1 MPQIRIPRG
10 SHGEITTKQQPDGRW
25 AARAQV
31 RDIDGRI
38 RSVRVKDSTKGG
50 ALRAIRQRLEQ
61 RVDPTIKGIT
71 ADTTYDTLA
80 ALWLQH
86 RNDHG
91 KVRTKGKLAPQTLAT
106 YHAEIQHVII
116 PAIGQVRVGE
126 TNVPFLDRLFADV
139 EHGRK
144 HGNYQPREHGRS
156 TRQLRVVLGGM
167 IGLAVA
173 HGALAANPM
182 RDASGSAREPKTE
195 VEYLTVPHARH
206 LRSRV
211 RREAMR
217 VDGRRMPNRDL
228 EEFVDL
234 LLGTGMREGEG
245 LAIRPIDLTGLPTDP
260 DHPGP
265 DHPSTER
272 REVVGE
278 VHGKAI
284 GEALGEAVEE
294 TLPVLHVCGTLV
306 EPRKGYV
313 DKLHR
318 QDMTKTRED
327 RRLILP
333 DHVTRMLVERM
344 RRQPPATPESPIFAT
359 RTGNW
364 ISPANMRTRLR
375 LAIDRAVEN
384 GAPADKEL
392 DGTTLHTLRRTVGTL
407 LAHEVSLD
415 AARDQLGHRDPSI
428 TYRHYVGKRPL
439 APDLRSILNQLF
451 EPADGPGHQGEEP

>member
-50 ALRAIRQRLEQ
+50 ALRAIRQRLEK

-86 RNDHG
+86 RKDHG

-106 YHAEIQHVII
+106 YRAEIEHVII

-167 IGLAVA
+167 ISLAVA

-182 RDASGSAREPKTE
+182 RDASQTAREPKTE
-195 VEYLTVPHARH
+195 VDYLTVPHALH
-206 LRSRV
+206 LRNRV

-217 VDGRRMPNRDL
+217 VDGRRMPNPDL

-245 LAIRPIDLTGLPTDP
+245 LAIRPIDLTGLPAGLLTDP
-260 DHPGP
+260 N
-265 DHPSTER
+265 HPSAER
-272 REVVGE
+272 SEVGGE
-278 VHGKAI
+278 VIVG
-284 GEALGEAVEE
+284 AVEE

-333 DHVTRMLVERM
+333 DHVARMLVERM
-344 RRQPPATPESPIFAT
+344 RRQPPATPQSPIFGT

-384 GAPADKEL
+384 GEPADKEL

-407 LAHEVSLD
+407 LAHQVSLD

-439 APDLRSILNQLF
+439 APDLRSTLDQFF
-451 EPADGPGHQGEEP
+451 EPVAQVPQ

>member
-1 MPQIRIPRG
+1 
-10 SHGEITTKQQPDGRW
+10 
-25 AARAQV
+25 
-31 RDIDGRI
+31 
-38 RSVRVKDSTKGG
+38 
-50 ALRAIRQRLEQ
+50 
-61 RVDPTIKGIT
+61 
-71 ADTTYDTLA
+71 
-80 ALWLQH
+80 
-86 RNDHG
+86 
-91 KVRTKGKLAPQTLAT
+91 
-106 YHAEIQHVII
+106 
-116 PAIGQVRVGE
+116 
-126 TNVPFLDRLFADV
+126 
-139 EHGRK
+139 
-144 HGNYQPREHGRS
+144 
-156 TRQLRVVLGGM
+156 M

-182 RDASGSAREPKTE
+182 RDASQTAREPKTE
-195 VEYLTVPHARH
+195 VDYLTVPHALH

-217 VDGRRMPNRDL
+217 VDGRRMPNPDL
-228 EEFVDL
+228 QEFVDL

-260 DHPGP
+260 NHPGA
-265 DHPSTER
+265 ER
-272 REVVGE
+272 CADTGE
-278 VHGKAI
+278 VI
-284 GEALGEAVEE
+284 GEAVEQ

-313 DKLHR
+313 ERLHR

-333 DHVTRMLVERM
+333 DHVATMLVQRM
-344 RRQPPATPESPIFAT
+344 RRQPPATPQSPIFAT

-375 LAIDRAVEN
+375 LAIDRAVQN
-384 GAPADKEL
+384 GEPADKEL
-392 DGTTLHTLRRTVGTL
+392 GGTTLHTLRRTVGTL

-439 APDLRSILNQLF
+439 APDLRSTLDQFF
-451 EPADGPGHQGEEP
+451 ESLDHGEEF

>member
-1 MPQIRIPRG
+1 MRARSPRIPS

-50 ALRAIRQRLEQ
+50 ALRAIRQRLEK

-71 ADTTYDTLA
+71 PDTTYDTLA

-86 RNDHG
+86 RKDHG

-106 YHAEIQHVII
+106 YNAEIEHVIT
-116 PAIGQVRVGE
+116 PAIGKVRVGE
-126 TNVPFLDRLFADV
+126 TNVPFLDRPFADV

-144 HGNYQPREHGRS
+144 HGNYQAREHGRS

-167 IGLAVA
+167 ISLAVA

-182 RDASGSAREPKTE
+182 RDASQSAREPKTE
-195 VEYLTVPHARH
+195 VEYLTVPHALH

-245 LAIRPIDLTGLPTDP
+245 LAIRPIDLSGLPTGP
-260 DHPGP
+260 DHPGA
-265 DHPSTER
+265 ER
-272 REVVGE
+272 CEVS
-278 VHGKAI
+278 
-284 GEALGEAVEE
+284 GEAIEE

-333 DHVTRMLVERM
+333 RPCRANAGRADAQT
-344 RRQPPATPESPIFAT
+344 AT
-359 RTGNW
+359 RDPGVTD
-364 ISPANMRTRLR
+364 LR
-375 LAIDRAVEN
+375 HPHR
-384 GAPADKEL
+384 EL
-392 DGTTLHTLRRTVGTL
+392 DLPGQH
-407 LAHEVSLD
+407 AHPPPSGH
-415 AARDQLGHRDPSI
+415 RPGRGQLGHRDPSI

-439 APDLRSILNQLF
+439 APDLRSTLDQFF
-451 EPADGPGHQGEEP
+451 EAVAEGEVP

>member
-50 ALRAIRQRLEQ
+50 ALRAIRQRLAN

-86 RNDHG
+86 REDHG

-106 YHAEIQHVII
+106 YHAEIEHVII
-116 PAIGQVRVGE
+116 PAIGKVRVGE

-144 HGNYQPREHGRS
+144 HGNYQPRERGRS

-182 RDASGSAREPKTE
+182 RDASRSARESKTE
-195 VEYLTVPHARH
+195 VDYLTVPHALH

-245 LAIRPIDLTGLPTDP
+245 LAIRPIDLSGLPTDP
-260 DHPGP
+260 NHAGP
-265 DHPSTER
+265 DHPSAQQ
-272 REVVGE
+272 REATFEVIGE
-278 VHGKAI
+278 VIGKAI
-284 GEALGEAVEE
+284 VGAVEE
-294 TLPVLHVCGTLV
+294 TLPVLHVRGTLV

-313 DKLHR
+313 ERLHR

-333 DHVTRMLVERM
+333 GHVARILVERM
-344 RRQPPATPESPIFAT
+344 HRQPPATPTSPIFGSTPTWGTTWGTNREVAGQNPRQARDLRIRHLGAPCWAVT
-359 RTGNW
+359 ARVGL
-364 ISPANMRTRLR
+364 IR
-375 LAIDRAVEN
+375 LAPCQRHVNASGEATYGNSMSVPDA
-384 GAPADKEL
+384 
-392 DGTTLHTLRRTVGTL
+392 GTPRV
-407 LAHEVSLD
+407 
-415 AARDQLGHRDPSI
+415 AA
-428 TYRHYVGKRPL
+428 K
-439 APDLRSILNQLF
+439 
-451 EPADGPGHQGEEP
+451 

>member
-10 SHGEITTKQQPDGRW
+10 SHGEITIRQQPDGRW

-38 RSVRVKDSTKGG
+38 RSVRVKDATKGG
-50 ALRAIRQRLEQ
+50 ALRAIRRRLAK

-71 ADTTYDTLA
+71 ADTTYEVLA

-86 RNDHG
+86 RKDHG

-106 YHAEIQHVII
+106 YHAEIEHVII
-116 PAIGQVRVGE
+116 PAIGKVRVGE

-144 HGNYQPREHGRS
+144 HGNYQPRQHGRS

-167 IGLAVA
+167 ISLAVA

-182 RDASGSAREPKTE
+182 RDASQSAREPKAE
-195 VEYLTVPHARH
+195 VEYLTVPHALH

-245 LAIRPIDLTGLPTDP
+245 LAIRPIDLTGLPGSNSGDGY
-260 DHPGP
+260 D
-265 DHPSTER
+265 SAER
-272 REVVGE
+272 RQGLGE
-278 VHGKAI
+278 VI
-284 GEALGEAVEE
+284 GGAVEE
-294 TLPVLHVCGTLV
+294 TLPVVHVCGTLV

-327 RRLILP
+327 RHLILP
-333 DHVTRMLVERM
+333 DHVATMLVERM
-344 RRQPPATPESPIFAT
+344 RRQPPATPQSPIFGT

-375 LAIDRAVEN
+375 LAVDRAVEN
-384 GAPADKEL
+384 GEPGDKEL

-428 TYRHYVGKRPL
+428 TFRHYVGKRPL
-439 APDLRSILNQLF
+439 APDLRTTLNQFF
-451 EPADGPGHQGEEP
+451 EAVAEGEVP

>member
-10 SHGEITTKQQPDGRW
+10 SHGEITTKQLPDGRW
-25 AARAQV
+25 AARVQV

-38 RSVRVKDSTKGG
+38 RSVRVKGKTKSGV
-50 ALRAIRQRLEQ
+50 LRTMRGRLDE
-61 RVDPTIKGIT
+61 RVDPTITGIT
-71 ADTTYDTLA
+71 PETTYDTLA
-80 ALWLQH
+80 RLWLQH
-86 RNDHG
+86 RKNHG
-91 KVRTKGKLAPQTLAT
+91 KVRTKGRLAPQTLAA
-106 YHAEIQHVII
+106 YNAEIEHVVL
-116 PAIGQVRVGE
+116 PAIGKVRVGE
-126 TNVPFLDRLFADV
+126 TNVAFLDRLFADV

-144 HGNYQPREHGRS
+144 HGNYQPREQSRS
-156 TRQLRVVLGGM
+156 TRQLRVVLGSM

-182 RDASGSAREPKTE
+182 RDAAVSVRDPKAE
-195 VEYLTVPHARH
+195 VDYLTVPHAVH

-211 RREAMR
+211 RGEAMR

-234 LLGTGMREGEG
+234 LLGTGMRGGEG

-260 DHPGP
+260 DHPCA
-265 DHPSTER
+265 ER
-272 REVVGE
+272 CE
-278 VHGKAI
+278 AI
-284 GEALGEAVEE
+284 EA
-294 TLPVLHVCGTLV
+294 TLPILHVCGTLV
-306 EPRKGYV
+306 EPRKGFV

-318 QDMTKTRED
+318 QDATKTRED

-333 DHVTRMLVERM
+333 DHVAWMLVERM
-344 RRQPPATPESPIFAT
+344 RRQPPATPESPIFGT

-375 LAIDRAVEN
+375 LAIDRALAN
-384 GAPADKEL
+384 GEPADKEL

-407 LAHEVSLD
+407 LAHEVCLD

-439 APDLRSILNQLF
+439 APDVRDTLDQFFATDATSQ
-451 EPADGPGHQGEEP
+451 

>member
-10 SHGEITTKQQPDGRW
+10 SHGEITTRQQPDGRW

-50 ALRAIRQRLEQ
+50 ALRAIRQRLEK

-71 ADTTYDTLA
+71 ADTTYDTLS

-86 RNDHG
+86 RKDHG

-106 YHAEIQHVII
+106 YHAEIEHVII
-116 PAIGQVRVGE
+116 PAIGKVRVGE
-126 TNVPFLDRLFADV
+126 TNVPFLDRLFADI

-144 HGNYQPREHGRS
+144 HGNYQPRKHGRS

-167 IGLAVA
+167 ISLAVA

-182 RDASGSAREPKTE
+182 RDASQSAREPKTE
-195 VEYLTVPHARH
+195 VEYLTVPHALH

-211 RREAMR
+211 RREALR

-245 LAIRPIDLTGLPTDP
+245 LAIRPIDLTGLPTSP
-260 DHPGP
+260 DHPCA
-265 DHPSTER
+265 ER
-272 REVVGE
+272 CEASGE
-278 VHGKAI
+278 AI
-284 GEALGEAVEE
+284 GEE
-294 TLPVLHVCGTLV
+294 LPVLHVCGTLV

-313 DKLHR
+313 ERLHR

-333 DHVTRMLVERM
+333 DHVARMLVERM
-344 RRQPPATPESPIFAT
+344 RRQPPATPQSPIFAT

-375 LAIDRAVEN
+375 LAIDRAVEH
-384 GAPADKEL
+384 GEPADKEL

-439 APDLRSILNQLF
+439 APDLRTTLNQLLA
-451 EPADGPGHQGEEP
+451 PIR

>member
-1 MPQIRIPRG
+1 MMPRIRIPRG
-10 SHGEITTKQQPDGRW
+10 SHGEITTRQLPDGRW

-38 RSVRVKDSTKGG
+38 RSVRVKDATKGG
-50 ALRAIRQRLEQ
+50 ALRAVRRRLEK

-86 RNDHG
+86 RKDHG
-91 KVRTKGKLAPQTLAT
+91 KVRTRGKLAPQTLAT
-106 YHAEIQHVII
+106 YHAEIEHVII

-167 IGLAVA
+167 ISLAVA
-173 HGALAANPM
+173 HGALPANPM
-182 RDASGSAREPKTE
+182 RDASQSARELKTE
-195 VEYLTVPHARH
+195 VEYLTVPHALH

-260 DHPGP
+260 DQ
-265 DHPSTER
+265 PSTER
-272 REVVGE
+272 FA
-278 VHGKAI
+278 AI
-284 GEALGEAVEE
+284 GEVGGEAMEE

-333 DHVTRMLVERM
+333 DHVATMLVERM
-344 RRQPPATPESPIFAT
+344 RRQPPATPQSPIFGT

-384 GAPADKEL
+384 GEPADKEL

-407 LAHEVSLD
+407 LAHQVSLD

-428 TYRHYVGKRPL
+428 TFRHYVGKRPL
-439 APDLRSILNQLF
+439 APDLRSTLNQLLA
-451 EPADGPGHQGEEP
+451 PIG

>member
-50 ALRAIRQRLEQ
+50 ALRAIRRRLET
-61 RVDPTIKGIT
+61 RVDPTIQGIT
-71 ADTTYDTLA
+71 ADTTYEVLA

-86 RNDHG
+86 RKDHG
-91 KVRTKGKLAPQTLAT
+91 KLRTKGKLAPQTLAT
-106 YHAEIQHVII
+106 YNAEIEHVII

-167 IGLAVA
+167 ISLAVA

-182 RDASGSAREPKTE
+182 RDASQSAREPKTE
-195 VEYLTVPHARH
+195 VEYLTVPHALH
-206 LRSRV
+206 LRRRV

-245 LAIRPIDLTGLPTDP
+245 LAIRPIDLTGVPTN
-260 DHPGP
+260 P
-265 DHPSTER
+265 DHPSAER
-272 REVVGE
+272 YDV
-278 VHGKAI
+278 I
-284 GEALGEAVEE
+284 GEATGEAVGNVLGEAFEE

-333 DHVTRMLVERM
+333 DHVARMLIERM
-344 RRQPPATPESPIFAT
+344 RRQPPATPQSPIFAT

-375 LAIDRAVEN
+375 LAIDRAVAAGE
-384 GAPADKEL
+384 PADKEL

-407 LAHEVSLD
+407 LAHQVSLD

-439 APDLRSILNQLF
+439 APDLRSTLNQLLA
-451 EPADGPGHQGEEP
+451 PIG